1 MGNESLAGIEAA
13 DMIHQRVKNCATN
26 TEKEA
31 SNTINPKSYDDLLK
45 IIGFAHSI
53 NVWKNNAE
61 ILFN

>member
-31 SNTINPKSYDDLLK
+31 SNTINPKSIK
-45 IIGFAHSI
+45 
-53 NVWKNNAE
+53 
-61 ILFN
+61 